1 MSAQALDDAGSVADR
16 RWDQVRRIAA
26 DIDRLEALDRAEGLD
41 EDGRMQLARLR
52 IQAER
57 ASTRAM
63 LADDLADRIDQ
74 AQRTRSRG
82 ARAAGT

>member
-1 MSAQALDDAGSVADR
+1 MSGEGPDGAGSVADR
-16 RWDQVRRIAA
+16 RWERVREIAA
-26 DIDRLEALDRAEGLD
+26 DIQRLEALDRSEGLD
-41 EDGRMQLARLR
+41 DDARMELARLR

-74 AQRTRSRG
+74 AQRRKASG
-82 ARAAGT
+82 S

>member
-1 MSAQALDDAGSVADR
+1 MSGEGPDGAGSVADR
-16 RWDQVRRIAA
+16 RWERVREIAA
-26 DIDRLEALDRAEGLD
+26 DIPRLEALDRSEGLD
-41 EDGRMQLARLR
+41 DDARMELARLR

-74 AQRTRSRG
+74 AQRRKASG
-82 ARAAGT
+82 S

>member
-1 MSAQALDDAGSVADR
+1 MTGEGRHGADEVADR
-16 RWDQVRRIAA
+16 RWARVRALAA
-26 DIDRLEALDRAEGLD
+26 DIERLEALDRRDGLD
-41 EDGRMQLARLR
+41 DARVELARLR

-74 AQRTRSRG
+74 AERARSG
-82 ARAAGT
+82 GDSP

>member
-1 MSAQALDDAGSVADR
+1 MSGEGPEGAGSVADR
-16 RWDQVRRIAA
+16 RWTRVREIAA
-26 DIDRLEALDRAEGLD
+26 DIQRLEALDRSEGLD
-41 EDGRMQLARLR
+41 DDARIELGRLR

-74 AQRTRSRG
+74 ARRRKASG
-82 ARAAGT
+82 S

>member
-1 MSAQALDDAGSVADR
+1 MSGEGPEGAGSEADR
-16 RWDQVRRIAA
+16 RWERVREIAA
-26 DIDRLEALDRAEGLD
+26 DIQRLEALDRSEGLD
-41 EDGRMQLARLR
+41 DDARMELARLR

-74 AQRTRSRG
+74 AQRRKASG
-82 ARAAGT
+82 S